1 MENVTKLQ
9 WRKARGTYDS
19 IMIDTNI
26 LNMTVSPTIDQTMKK
41 AGPTMR
47 LLLYLWG
54 RGELEQKIGD

>member
-1 MENVTKLQ
+1 VEDVTKLQ

-26 LNMTVSPTIDQTMKK
+26 LNMTVNPTIDQTMKK

-47 LLLYLWG
+47 LFSYLWG
-54 RGELEQKIGD
+54 RGELEQQIGD